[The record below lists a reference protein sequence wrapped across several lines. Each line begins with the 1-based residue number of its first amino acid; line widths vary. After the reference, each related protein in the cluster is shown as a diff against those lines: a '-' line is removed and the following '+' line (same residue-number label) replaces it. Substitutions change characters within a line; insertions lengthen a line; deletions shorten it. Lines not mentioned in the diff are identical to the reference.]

1 MHVNIRIMPYRVEF
15 YSPKLRAELLAW
27 PAGIAA
33 SFAAI
38 AQRMVEHGPNL
49 GLPYT
54 RAMGDGLFELRARGS
69 EGIGRGFFCTLLGR
83 RIIVLHACIKKTQK
97 TPLADLRIARKRL
110 KELHRD

>member
-1 MHVNIRIMPYRVEF
+1 MHVKILTMPYRIEF
-15 YSPKLRAELLAW
+15 YNPSVQDDLLAW

-33 SFAAI
+33 SLAAI
-38 AQRMVEHGPNL
+38 SLRIAEHGPNL

-54 RAMGDGLFELRARGS
+54 RAMGEGLFEVRARGA
-69 EGIGRGFFCTLLGR
+69 EGIGRAFFCTLVGQ
-83 RIIVLHACIKKTQK
+83 RIVVLHGFIKKTQK

>member
-1 MHVNIRIMPYRVEF
+1 MPYRIEF
-15 YSPKLRAELLAW
+15 YSPKVQAGLLEW

-38 AQRMVEHGPNL
+38 SQRMVEHGPNL

-54 RAMGDGLFELRARGS
+54 RAMGEGLFEMRARGA
-69 EGIGRGFFCTLLGR
+69 EGIGRAFFCTLIGQ
-83 RIIVLHACIKKTQK
+83 RIVILHGFIKKSRK
-97 TPLADLRIARKRL
+97 TPLVDLRIARKRL

>member
-1 MHVNIRIMPYRVEF
+1 MPYRIEF
-15 YSPKLRAELLAW
+15 YSPNVQAGMLEW

-38 AQRMVEHGPNL
+38 SQRMVEHGPNL

-54 RAMGDGLFELRARGS
+54 RAMGEGLFEMRARGA
-69 EGIGRGFFCTLLGR
+69 EGIGRAFFCALIGQ
-83 RIIVLHACIKKTQK
+83 RIVILHGFIKKSQK